1 MNSLRI
7 SSTILRGLTSLA
19 LALLPVLTAHAADAP
34 KPLRALLI
42 AGGCCHDYANQKDVL
57 KKGIEARAH
66 VVVDILY
73 SPDKTKN
80 VKFEEYGKGDWARG
94 YDVVIHDEC
103 AGDVKDAG
111 YVDSILAPHKA
122 GVPAVNLH
130 CTMHAYRNG
139 PDADKWREFVGI
151 HSIKHDARK
160 PIDVTIVDPGHPI
173 MAGQTNYT
181 TIDEELYNNVKV
193 FPTTHVLMRGKQA
206 TPIGEAV
213 VTWTNPY
220 GKTRVFSTTLGHMTE
235 TVSDP
240 RYLRMVTRGLLWTC
254 DKLNDTYL
262 KPEPR

>member
-1 MNSLRI
+1 MNSLHI
-7 SSTILRGLTSLA
+7 SSAIFRGFVSLM
-19 LALLPVLTAHAADAP
+19 LALLPALTTNAADAP

-42 AGGCCHDYANQKDVL
+42 TGGCCHDYANQKDVL
-57 KKGIEARAH
+57 KAGIEARAH

-80 VKFEEYGKGDWARG
+80 VKFEEYGKGDWAKG

-103 AGDVKDAG
+103 AGDVKDPG
-111 YVDSILAPHKA
+111 YVDNILAPHRA

-130 CTMHAYRNG
+130 CTMHSYSNG

-160 PIDVTIVDPGHPI
+160 PIDVTVVDTTHPI
-173 MAGQTNYT
+173 MEGQTNFT

-213 VTWTNPY
+213 VAWTSPF
-220 GKTRVFSTTLGHMTE
+220 GRTRVFSTTLGHMTE
-235 TVSDP
+235 SVNDP
-240 RYLRMVTRGLLWTC
+240 RYLNMVTRGLLWSC
-254 DKLNDTYL
+254 DKLNDSYL
-262 KPEPR
+262 KTKAR